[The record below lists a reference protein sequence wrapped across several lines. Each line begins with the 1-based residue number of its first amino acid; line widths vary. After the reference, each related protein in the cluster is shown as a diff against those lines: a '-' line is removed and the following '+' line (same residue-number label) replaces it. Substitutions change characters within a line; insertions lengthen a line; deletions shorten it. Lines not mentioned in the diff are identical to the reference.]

1 MDAVPVKDRGKR
13 WLFVVEVAVVAGIF
27 YLAWRYLLPVSKVPY
42 LFVLGWISLRLRGQR
57 WKDVGFTIAP
67 NWPMLLFVGLLVGLG
82 MEALELFVTQPAL
95 TKLLGK
101 GPDLSQLNSLIG
113 NTNKLVVALV
123 LFWVVAAFG
132 EELVYRGYLMNRVAG
147 LLGGSNG
154 AWIVSFIFM
163 IILFGLHHF
172 SQGVTGMSENMVDG
186 AILGALYLATE
197 RNLLAPIIAH
207 GVQDTVD
214 ALLIYSGHY
223 PGMV

>member
-1 MDAVPVKDRGKR
+1 MNAGPTNDRERR
-13 WLFVVEVAVVAGIF
+13 WLFVVEIAVVAGIF
-27 YLAWRYLLPVSKVPY
+27 YLAWRHLLPVSKVPY

-67 NWPMLLFVGLLVGLG
+67 NWPMLLFVGVLVGLG

-101 GPDLSQLNSLIG
+101 GPDLSPLNSLIG
-113 NTNKLVVALV
+113 NGKKLVVALV
-123 LFWVVAAFG
+123 LFWVLAAFG

-147 LLGGSNG
+147 VLGGSNG

-163 IILFGLHHF
+163 IVLFGLHHF
-172 SQGVTGMSENMVDG
+172 SQGVTGISENMVDG
-186 AILGALYLATE
+186 AILGALYLATG

-207 GVQDTVD
+207 GIQDTVD
-214 ALLIYSGHY
+214 APLIYSGHY

>member
-1 MDAVPVKDRGKR
+1 MTQKNSSAVK
-13 WLFVVEVAVVAGIF
+13 WLFVAEITIVAGIF
-27 YLAWRYLLPVSKVPY
+27 YLAWRRQIPFSKTPY
-42 LFVLGWISLRLRGQR
+42 LFILGWISLRLRGQR

-113 NTNKLVVALV
+113 NGNKLVVGLV

-154 AWIVSFIFM
+154 AWIASFIF
-163 IILFGLHHF
+163 
-172 SQGVTGMSENMVDG
+172 
-186 AILGALYLATE
+186 
-197 RNLLAPIIAH
+197 
-207 GVQDTVD
+207 
-214 ALLIYSGHY
+214 
-223 PGMV
+223 

>member
-1 MDAVPVKDRGKR
+1 
-13 WLFVVEVAVVAGIF
+13 
-27 YLAWRYLLPVSKVPY
+27 VPY

-57 WKDVGFTIAP
+57 WKDVGFTIVP

-113 NTNKLVVALV
+113 NANKLVVALV

-147 LLGGSNG
+147 VLGSSNG

-163 IILFGLHHF
+163 IVLFGLHHF

-186 AILGALYLATE
+186 AILGGLYLATG

-207 GVQDTVD
+207 GIQDTVD

-223 PGMV
+223 PGM